1 MDDCFW
7 RSMNWEKVGGTPPTE
22 MSEVDDNKAVI
33 VKIFKTLDL
42 E

>member
-1 MDDCFW
+1 
-7 RSMNWEKVGGTPPTE
+7 

-42 E
+42 VVDFAIWRAFRKQAGTTLEL